1 MEVRGLKS
9 LAPNRIVYCTMEL
22 EGGDKLQTDHA
33 EASKPLYDSIFNLV
47 YLFIQ
52 NSFVRWDTQG
62 DFTTTHPLP
71 IIKVKLY
78 AESPGI
84 LHLDDKELG
93 KVIIKP
99 TPLTSKAPEW
109 YKMVV
114 PKNAPD
120 QDLTIKIIIR
130 VDKPQNM
137 KHCGYLLAQGKQVWK
152 KWKKR
157 YYILVQ
163 VSQYTFAMC
172 SYREKKSEPME
183 MLQLD
188 GYTVDY
194 IEPIP
199 GIHLICFSFNF

>member
-1 MEVRGLKS
+1 M
-9 LAPNRIVYCTMEL
+9 
-22 EGGDKLQTDHA
+22 
-33 EASKPLYDSIFNLV
+33 
-47 YLFIQ
+47 
-52 NSFVRWDTQG
+52 
-62 DFTTTHPLP
+62 
-71 IIKVKLY
+71 
-78 AESPGI
+78 
-84 LHLDDKELG
+84 DDKELG
-93 KVIIKP
+93 KVIIRP
-99 TPLTSKAPEW
+99 TPLSSKAPEW
-109 YKMVV
+109 YKMIV

-137 KHCGYLLAQGKQVWK
+137 KHCGYLFAQGKQVWK

-157 YYILVQ
+157 YFILVQ

-172 SYREKKSEPME
+172 SYREKKSEPTE

-199 GIHLICFSFNF
+199 GKNYFKFYFIFNFSIRIEFFLIQMYITIIYSVNKRKLNSLS